1 MKIRTGFV
9 SNSSSSSF
17 VISKQALTQEKITK
31 LLKYSDSKDN
41 YDGWSI
47 EEGKFFIEGNTL
59 MDNGTIYDFI
69 KSFDLPKGSIHWEE
83 G

>member
-1 MKIRTGFV
+1 MKIRNGFV

-17 VISKQALTQEKITK
+17 VIAKQALTQEKITK
-31 LLKYSDSKDN
+31 LLEYSNSEDN

-47 EEGKFFIEGNTL
+47 KEGKFFIKGYTI

-69 KSFDLPKGSIHWEE
+69 KSLDLPEGSSHFEE

>member
-31 LLKYSDSKDN
+31 LLEYSGSKDN
-41 YDGWSI
+41 YDGWHI
-47 EEGKFFIEGNTL
+47 KEGKFFVEGYTL

-69 KSFDLPKGSIHWEE
+69 KSLDLPEGSSHFEE